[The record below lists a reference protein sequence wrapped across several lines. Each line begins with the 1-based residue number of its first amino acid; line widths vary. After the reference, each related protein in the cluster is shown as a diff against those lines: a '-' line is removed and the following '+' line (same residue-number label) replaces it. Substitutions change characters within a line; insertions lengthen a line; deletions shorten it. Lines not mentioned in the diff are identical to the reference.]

1 MTEPTQ
7 LSSEERNWGMFC
19 HLSALAGF
27 IIPFGNI
34 IGPLIIWLVKRDE
47 FPFVND
53 QGKESL
59 NFQISILIY
68 VAVSAVLALL
78 LIGFLLMA
86 AVGLFCLIMVIMASI
101 KANEGVTY
109 RYPLCIRFIN

>member
-1 MTEPTQ
+1 
-7 LSSEERNWGMFC
+7 
-19 HLSALAGF
+19 
-27 IIPFGNI
+27 
-34 IGPLIIWLVKRDE
+34 VKRDQ

-86 AVGLFCLIMVIMASI
+86 AVGIFCLIMVIMASV
-101 KANEGVTY
+101 KANEGVAY